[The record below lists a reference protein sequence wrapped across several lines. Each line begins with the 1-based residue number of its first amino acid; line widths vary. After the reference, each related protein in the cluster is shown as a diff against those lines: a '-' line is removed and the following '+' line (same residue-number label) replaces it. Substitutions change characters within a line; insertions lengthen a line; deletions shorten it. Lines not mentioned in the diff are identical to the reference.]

1 MIADELAEFSS
12 AQQVGTR
19 SMASFSSSIRSDH
32 INGLLMH
39 VSTPYKLCLVS
50 QVVHV
55 CVIIH
60 GSGRVAKEK
69 TGKAWCVCVCEGQY
83 SERIIFYWVLHY
95 TQSVCT

>member
-12 AQQVGTR
+12 AQQVGTK

-39 VSTPYKLCLVS
+39 VSTTPYKLCLVS

-60 GSGRVAKEK
+60 GSRRVAK
-69 TGKAWCVCVCEGQY
+69 GRGRPGVSVCVKDSIVKE
-83 SERIIFYWVLHY
+83 SFSIVAY
-95 TQSVCT
+95 TIQSVCT